1 MKKGVKSIKG
11 GVDMK
16 KKMDRRTFLKYSA
29 AVGATTAISGFP
41 TVLRAQAPE
50 IKIASIQPVTGV
62 ISDIG
67 ISMRRANQLA
77 VDDINARGGI
87 KSKGGAKLKLLLA
100 DTEAKEEV
108 ARSEAERVIKE
119 GAVCLVGPFLS
130 GNAMTIATLCEQR
143 QVPFVMDVAAADDIT
158 RKGFKHTF
166 RVFPT
171 TTKFA
176 DSMLFYMSQIM
187 KEKNISKIRGV
198 VTNTGDLFGRVQ
210 GATFIKTLKDKKF
223 PIEVLGHIEYP
234 LGIQDLSAEVS
245 KIKALKPDVLFP
257 VARPGDAKLMIRE
270 LYKQR
275 VELQAIVSPGSP
287 GWYEPEFI
295 RDMKVLADYVMDN
308 VPWYNPVG
316 KMYKEVNAAFS
327 KKFPG
332 KYIDTNS
339 GFAYLGV
346 LVIADA
352 LERAKSTKSAD
363 IVAALQKTY
372 LKQDLMVGLAV
383 NFDERGDNINADAA
397 MIQILQ
403 GSIKVVLPQAAA
415 EAKYVYPAPKQLWDR
430 GM

>member
-1 MKKGVKSIKG
+1 MKKE
-11 GVDMK
+11 MN
-16 KKMDRRTFLKYSA
+16 RRTFLKYSA
-29 AVGATTAISGFP
+29 AVGATAAISGVP
-41 TVLRAQAPE
+41 TLLRAQAPE

-67 ISMRRANQLA
+67 ISMRRGNQLA

-87 KSKGGAKLKLLLA
+87 KSMGGAKLKLLLA
-100 DTEAKEEV
+100 DTEAKEEA

-143 QVPFVMDVAAADDIT
+143 GIPFMMDVAVADDIT
-158 RKGFKHTF
+158 RRGFKFTF
-166 RVFPT
+166 RISPYT
-171 TTKFA
+171 AKFA
-176 DSMLFYMSQIM
+176 EAMLFYMTQIM
-187 KEKNISKIRGV
+187 KERNIGKIRGV

-210 GATFIKTLKDKKF
+210 GATFIKVLKEKKF

-234 LGIQDLSAEVS
+234 LGIQDLSTEVS

-257 VARPGDAKLMIRE
+257 VARPADARLMIRE

-275 VELQAIVSPGSP
+275 VELKAIISPGSP

-327 KKFPG
+327 KKYPG
-332 KYIDTNS
+332 KYIDSNS
-339 GFAYLGV
+339 GYAYLGV

-352 LERAKSTKSAD
+352 LEKAKSTKGED
-363 IVAALQKTY
+363 IVAALRKTY
-372 LKQDLMVGLAV
+372 LKQDLMVGGAV
-383 NFDERGDNINADAA
+383 YFDVRGDNVNADTAL
-397 MIQILQ
+397 IQTLR
-403 GSIKVVLPQAAA
+403 GSIKVVLPSKAA
-415 EAKYVYPAPKQLWDR
+415 EAKYVFPMPKQLWER

>member
-1 MKKGVKSIKG
+1 
-11 GVDMK
+11 MK
-16 KKMDRRTFLKYSA
+16 KKMDRRNFLKVSA

-41 TVLRAQAPE
+41 TFLRAQAPE
-50 IKIASIQPVTGV
+50 IKIASIHPVTGV

-87 KSKGGAKLKLLLA
+87 KSMGGAKLKLLLA
-100 DTEAKEEV
+100 DSEAKEEV

-119 GAVCLVGPFLS
+119 GAVCIVGPFLS
-130 GNAMTIATLCEQR
+130 GNAMAIATLCEQR

-176 DSMLFYMSQIM
+176 DSMLFYMAQIM
-187 KEKNISKIRGV
+187 KEKNISMIRGV

-210 GATFIKTLKDKKF
+210 GATFVKALKDKKF

-234 LGIQDLSAEVS
+234 LGIQDLSAEIS

-275 VELQAIVSPGSP
+275 VELQGIVSPGSP

-295 RDMKVLADYVMDN
+295 RDMKALGDYVMDN

-327 KKFPG
+327 KKYPG

-339 GFAYLGV
+339 GYGYLGV

-352 LERAKSTKSAD
+352 LERAKSTKAGD

-383 NFDERGDNINADAA
+383 NFDERGDNVNADTAL
-397 MIQILQ
+397 IQILQ

-415 EAKYVYPAPKQLWDR
+415 EAKYVYPMPKQLWDR

>member
-1 MKKGVKSIKG
+1 
-11 GVDMK
+11 MK
-16 KKMDRRTFLKYSA
+16 KKMNRRTFLKYSA
-29 AVGATTAISGFP
+29 AVGATAAISGVP
-41 TVLRAQAPE
+41 TLLRAQAPE

-67 ISMRRANQLA
+67 ISVRRANQLA

-143 QVPFVMDVAAADDIT
+143 GVPFVMDVAAADDIT

-166 RVFPT
+166 RVFPY

-176 DSMLFYMSQIM
+176 DAMLFFMGQIM

-210 GATFIKTLKDKKF
+210 GAAFVKVLKEKKF

-257 VARPGDAKLMIRE
+257 VARPGDAKLMLRE

-275 VELQAIVSPGSP
+275 VELQGIISPGSP
-287 GWYEPEFI
+287 GWYEPEFL

-308 VPWYNPVG
+308 VPWYNPGG

-327 KKFPG
+327 KKYPG

-339 GFAYLGV
+339 GYAYLGV

-352 LERAKSTKSAD
+352 LERAKSTKAED
-363 IVAALQKTY
+363 IVTALRKTY

-383 NFDERGDNINADAA
+383 NFDERGDNVNADTA
-397 MIQILQ
+397 MIQIFG
-403 GSIKVVLPQAAA
+403 GSIKVVLPQKVA
-415 EAKYVYPAPKQLWDR
+415 EAKYVHPMPKQLWER

>member
-1 MKKGVKSIKG
+1 
-11 GVDMK
+11 MK
-16 KKMDRRTFLKYSA
+16 KKMNRRTFLKYSA
-29 AVGATTAISGFP
+29 AVGATTAIAGVP
-41 TVLRAQAPE
+41 TLLRAQAPE

-67 ISMRRANQLA
+67 IGQRRANQMA

-87 KSKGGAKLKLLLA
+87 KSMGGAKLKLLLA

-108 ARSEAERVIKE
+108 ARTEAERAIKE
-119 GAVCLVGPFLS
+119 GAITLVGPFLS

-143 QVPFVMDVAAADDIT
+143 GVPFLMDVAAADDIT
-158 RKGFKHTF
+158 KKGFKHTF

-171 TTKFA
+171 TSKFA
-176 DSMLFYMSQIM
+176 DAMLFYMDKIM

-210 GATFIKTLKDKKF
+210 GATFLKALKDKKF

-275 VELQAIVSPGSP
+275 VELQGIISPGSP
-287 GWYEPEFI
+287 GWYEPEFL
-295 RDMKVLADYVMDN
+295 RDMKALGDYVMDN
-308 VPWYNPVG
+308 VPWYNPIG
-316 KMYKEVNAAFS
+316 KMYKEINAAFA

-332 KYIDTNS
+332 KYIDTNT
-339 GFAYLGV
+339 GYGYLGV

-352 LERAKSTKSAD
+352 LERAKSTKAED
-363 IVAALQKTY
+363 IVAALKKTY
-372 LKQDLMVGLAV
+372 FKQDLMVGLAV
-383 NFDERGDNINADAA
+383 AFDERGDNINADTA
-397 MIQILQ
+397 MIQIIGQSL
-403 GSIKVVLPQAAA
+403 KVVLPEKAA
-415 EAKYVYPAPKQLWDR
+415 EAKYIHPMPKQLWDR
-430 GM
+430 GV

>member
-1 MKKGVKSIKG
+1 MRR
-11 GVDMK
+11 
-16 KKMDRRTFLKYSA
+16 KMSRRAFLKYSA
-29 AVGATTAISGFP
+29 AIGATTAMAGVP
-41 TVLRAQAPE
+41 TLLRAQAPE

-67 ISMRRANQLA
+67 ISMRRGNQMA
-77 VDDINARGGI
+77 VDDINAKGGI
-87 KSKGGAKLKLLLA
+87 KSMGGAKLRLLLG
-100 DTEAKEEV
+100 DSEAKEDV
-108 ARSEAERVIKE
+108 ARSEAERVIKD

-143 QVPFVMDVAAADDIT
+143 GVPFVMDVAAADDIT
-158 RKGFKHTF
+158 RKGFKYTF

-176 DSMLFYMSQIM
+176 DSMLFYMDKIM

-210 GATFIKTLKDKKF
+210 GATFIKALKDKKF

-234 LGIQDLSAEVS
+234 LGIQDLSAEIS

-275 VELQAIVSPGSP
+275 VELQGIISPGSP

-308 VPWYNPVG
+308 VPWYNPIG
-316 KMYKEVNAAFS
+316 KMYKEVNAAFA
-327 KKFPG
+327 KKYPG

-339 GFAYLGV
+339 GYAYLGV

-352 LERAKSTKSAD
+352 LERAKSTKPDD
-363 IVAALQKTY
+363 IVAALKKTY
-372 LKQDLMVGLAV
+372 FKQDLMVGLAV
-383 NFDERGDNINADAA
+383 AFDERGDNINADTA
-397 MIQILQ
+397 MIQIINQ
-403 GSIKVVLPQAAA
+403 SIKVVLPEKAA
-415 EAKYVYPAPKQLWDR
+415 EAKYIHPMPKQLWER
-430 GM
+430 GA

>member
-1 MKKGVKSIKG
+1 
-11 GVDMK
+11 MK
-16 KKMDRRTFLKYSA
+16 KKMDRRTFLKVSA

-41 TVLRAQAPE
+41 TFLRAQAPE
-50 IKIASIQPVTGV
+50 IKIASIHPVTGV

-87 KSKGGAKLKLLLA
+87 KSMGGAKLKLLLA
-100 DTEAKEEV
+100 DSEAKEEV

-119 GAVCLVGPFLS
+119 GAVCIVGPFLS
-130 GNAMTIATLCEQR
+130 GNAMAIATLCEQR

-176 DSMLFYMSQIM
+176 DSMLFYMGQIM

-210 GATFIKTLKDKKF
+210 GATFVKTLKDKKF

-234 LGIQDLSAEVS
+234 LGIQDLSAEIS

-275 VELQAIVSPGSP
+275 VELQGIISPGSP

-295 RDMKVLADYVMDN
+295 RDMKVLGDYVMDN

-316 KMYKEVNAAFS
+316 KMYKEANAAFS
-327 KKFPG
+327 KKYPG

-339 GFAYLGV
+339 GYGYLGV
-346 LVIADA
+346 LVVADA
-352 LERAKSTKSAD
+352 LERAKSTKAAD

-383 NFDERGDNINADAA
+383 NFDERGDNVNADTAL
-397 MIQILQ
+397 IQILG

-415 EAKYVYPAPKQLWDR
+415 EAKYVYPTPKQLWDR

>member
-1 MKKGVKSIKG
+1 
-11 GVDMK
+11 MK
-16 KKMDRRTFLKYSA
+16 KKMNRRTFLKYSA
-29 AVGATTAISGFP
+29 AVGATAAISGVP
-41 TVLRAQAPE
+41 TLLRAQAPE

-67 ISMRRANQLA
+67 ISMRRGNQMA
-77 VDDINARGGI
+77 VDDINAKGGI
-87 KSKGGAKLKLLLA
+87 KSKGGAKLKLLLG

-143 QVPFVMDVAAADDIT
+143 GVPFLMDVAAADDIT
-158 RKGFKHTF
+158 RKGFKFTF

-176 DSMLFYMSQIM
+176 DSMLFYMTKIM
-187 KEKNISKIRGV
+187 KEKNISKIKGV
-198 VTNTGDLFGRVQ
+198 LTNTGDLYGRGQ
-210 GATFIKTLKDKKF
+210 GATFKKTLADKKF
-223 PIEVLGHIEYP
+223 PIELLSHIEYP

-245 KIKALKPDVLFP
+245 KIKALKPEVLFP

-275 VELQAIVSPGSP
+275 VELKAIISPGSP

-295 RDMKVLADYVMDN
+295 RDMKATADYVMDN

-316 KMYKEVNAAFS
+316 KMYKVVNAAFS
-327 KKFPG
+327 KKYQG

-339 GFAYLGV
+339 GYAYLGV

-352 LERAKSTKSAD
+352 LERAKSTKPED
-363 IVAALQKTY
+363 IVTALKKTY

-383 NFDERGDNINADAA
+383 AFDERGDNFNADTA
-397 MIQILQ
+397 MIQILG
-403 GSIKVVLPQAAA
+403 GSIKVVLPEKAA
-415 EAKYVYPAPKQLWDR
+415 EENYVYPMPWQLWER
-430 GM
+430 GR

>member
-1 MKKGVKSIKG
+1 M
-11 GVDMK
+11 
-16 KKMDRRTFLKYSA
+16 
-29 AVGATTAISGFP
+29 
-41 TVLRAQAPE
+41 
-50 IKIASIQPVTGV
+50 
-62 ISDIG
+62 
-67 ISMRRANQLA
+67 
-77 VDDINARGGI
+77 
-87 KSKGGAKLKLLLA
+87 GGAKLKLLLA

-108 ARSEAERVIKE
+108 ARTEAERVIKE

-143 QVPFVMDVAAADDIT
+143 GVPFVMDVAAADDIT
-158 RKGFKHTF
+158 KKGFKFSF

-176 DSMLFYMSQIM
+176 DSMLFYMTQIM
-187 KEKNISKIRGV
+187 KENNLSKIRGV

-210 GATFIKTLKDKKF
+210 GATFVRTLKEKKF

-245 KIKALKPDVLFP
+245 KIKALNPDVLFP

-275 VELQAIVSPGSP
+275 VKLQGIISPGSP

-295 RDMKVLADYVMDN
+295 RDMKALADYVMDN
-308 VPWYNPVG
+308 VPWYNPLG

-339 GFAYLGV
+339 GYAYLGV

-352 LERAKSTKSAD
+352 LERAKSTKAED
-363 IVAALQKTY
+363 IVAALKKTY

-383 NFDERGDNINADAA
+383 NFDARGDNVNADTA
-397 MIQILQ
+397 MIQTLG
-403 GSIKVVLPQAAA
+403 GSIKVVLPSKSA
-415 EAKYVYPAPKQLWDR
+415 EMKYVFPMPKQLWER

>member
-1 MKKGVKSIKG
+1 M
-11 GVDMK
+11 
-16 KKMDRRTFLKYSA
+16 
-29 AVGATTAISGFP
+29 
-41 TVLRAQAPE
+41 
-50 IKIASIQPVTGV
+50 
-62 ISDIG
+62 
-67 ISMRRANQLA
+67 A

-87 KSKGGAKLKLLLA
+87 KSMGGAKLKLLLA

-143 QVPFVMDVAAADDIT
+143 GVPFLMDVAAADDIT
-158 RKGFKHTF
+158 RKGFKFTF

-176 DSMLFYMSQIM
+176 DSMLFYMTKIM
-187 KEKNISKIRGV
+187 KEKNISKIKGV
-198 VTNTGDLFGRVQ
+198 LTNTGDLFGRVQ
-210 GATFIKTLKDKKF
+210 GATFKKTLAEKKF

-275 VELQAIVSPGSP
+275 VELKAIISPGSP

-295 RDMKVLADYVMDN
+295 RDMKATADYVMDN

-327 KKFPG
+327 KKYPG

-339 GFAYLGV
+339 GYAYLGV

-352 LERAKSTKSAD
+352 LGRAKSTKAAD
-363 IVAALQKTY
+363 IVAALKKTY
-372 LKQDLMVGLAV
+372 FKQDLMVGLAV
-383 NFDERGDNINADAA
+383 AFDERGDNINADTA
-397 MIQILQ
+397 MIQILG
-403 GSIKVVLPQAAA
+403 GSIKVVLPEKSA
-415 EAKYVYPAPKQLWDR
+415 EDNYVYPMPWQLWER
-430 GM
+430 GR

>member
-1 MKKGVKSIKG
+1 
-11 GVDMK
+11 MK
-16 KKMDRRTFLKYSA
+16 KKMSRRTFVKYSA
-29 AVGATTAISGFP
+29 AVGATTAITGFP
-41 TVLRAQAPE
+41 TFLRAQVPE
-50 IKIASIQPVTGV
+50 IKVASIQPVTGV
-62 ISDIG
+62 VSDIG

-87 KSKGGAKLKLLLA
+87 KSMGGVKLKLLLA
-100 DTEAKEEV
+100 DTGAKEEV
-108 ARSEAERVIKE
+108 ARAEADRVIKE

-143 QVPFVMDVAAADDIT
+143 GVPFVMDVAVADDIT
-158 RKGFKHTF
+158 RKGFKFTF

-176 DSMLFYMSQIM
+176 DSMLFYMSQMM
-187 KEKNISKIRGV
+187 KENNISKIKGV

-210 GATFIKTLKDKKF
+210 GATFVKTLKDKKF

-245 KIKALKPDVLFP
+245 KIKGLNPDVLFP
-257 VARPGDAKLMIRE
+257 VARPVDAKLMIRE

-275 VELQAIVSPGSP
+275 VKLQAIISPGSP
-287 GWYEPEFI
+287 GWYESEFI

-308 VPWYNPVG
+308 VPWYNPLG

-327 KKFPG
+327 KKYPG

-339 GFAYLGV
+339 GYAYLGM

-352 LERAKSTKSAD
+352 LERAKSTKAED
-363 IVAALQKTY
+363 IVAALRKTY

-383 NFDERGDNINADAA
+383 NFDERGDNVNADTA
-397 MIQILQ
+397 MVQTLG
-403 GSIKVVLPQAAA
+403 GSIKVVLPSKAA
-415 EAKYVYPAPKQLWDR
+415 ETKHVFPMPKQLWER

>member
-1 MKKGVKSIKG
+1 
-11 GVDMK
+11 MK
-16 KKMDRRTFLKYSA
+16 KKMNRRTFLKYSA
-29 AVGATTAISGFP
+29 AVGATTAIAGAP
-41 TVLRAQAPE
+41 TLLRAQVPE

-67 ISMRRANQLA
+67 ISMRRGNQMA

-87 KSKGGAKLKLLLA
+87 KSMGGAKLRLLLG
-100 DTEAKEEV
+100 DSEAKEDV
-108 ARSEAERVIKE
+108 ARSEAERVIKD
-119 GAVCLVGPFLS
+119 GAVTLVGPFLS
-130 GNAMTIATLCEQR
+130 GNAMAIATLCEQR
-143 QVPFVMDVAAADDIT
+143 GVPFVMDVAAADDIT
-158 RKGFKHTF
+158 RKGFKYTF

-171 TTKFA
+171 TSKFA
-176 DSMLFYMSQIM
+176 DSMLFYMDKIM

-234 LGIQDLSAEVS
+234 LGTADLSAEIS

-257 VARPGDAKLMIRE
+257 VARPGDAKLMVRE

-287 GWYEPEFI
+287 GWYEPEFL
-295 RDMKVLADYVMDN
+295 RDMKALADFVMDN
-308 VPWYNPVG
+308 VPWVNPIG

-339 GFAYLGV
+339 GYAYLGV

-352 LERAKSTKSAD
+352 LERAKSTKPDD
-363 IVAALQKTY
+363 IVAALKKTY
-372 LKQDLMVGLAV
+372 FKQDLMVGLAV
-383 NFDERGDNINADAA
+383 AFDERGDNINADTA
-397 MIQILQ
+397 MIQIIGQ
-403 GSIKVVLPQAAA
+403 SIKVVLPEKAA
-415 EAKYVYPAPKQLWDR
+415 EAKYIYPMPKQIWDR
-430 GM
+430 GV

>member
-1 MKKGVKSIKG
+1 ME
-11 GVDMK
+11 
-16 KKMDRRTFLKYSA
+16 KKMNRRRFLKVSA
-29 AVGATTAISGFP
+29 VAGAATTIAGFP
-41 TVLRAQAPE
+41 GVLRSQQKE
-50 IKIASIQPVTGV
+50 IVIASIQPVTGV

-67 ISMRRANQLA
+67 ISMRRGNQLA

-87 KSKGGAKLKLLLA
+87 KSMGGAKLKLLLA

-143 QVPFVMDVAAADDIT
+143 GIPFVMDVAAADDIT
-158 RKGFKHTF
+158 LKGFKFTF

-171 TTKFA
+171 STKFA

-198 VTNTGDLFGRVQ
+198 LTNTGDLFGRVQ
-210 GATFIKTLKDKKF
+210 GATFAKAIKEKKF
-223 PIEVLGHIEYP
+223 PIELLGHIEYP

-245 KIKALKPDVLFP
+245 KIKALKPEFLFP

-275 VELQAIVSPGSP
+275 VTLQGIISPGSP

-295 RDMKVLADYVMDN
+295 RDMKALADYVMDN

-316 KMYKEVNAAFS
+316 KMYKEVNAAFA
-327 KKFPG
+327 KKYPG

-339 GFAYLGV
+339 GYAYLAV

-352 LERAKSTKSAD
+352 LERTKSTKPDD
-363 IVAALQKTY
+363 IVESLKKTY
-372 LKQDLMVGLAV
+372 LKQDVMVGGAV
-383 NFDERGDNINADAA
+383 TFEKNGDNVNADAA
-397 MIQILQ
+397 MIQIL
-403 GSIKVVLPQAAA
+403 GGAIKVVLPDKAA
-415 EAKYVYPAPKQLWDR
+415 EAKYVLPMPKQLWER

>member
-1 MKKGVKSIKG
+1 
-11 GVDMK
+11 MK
-16 KKMDRRTFLKYSA
+16 KKMNRRTFLKYSA
-29 AVGATTAISGFP
+29 AVGATAAISGVP
-41 TVLRAQAPE
+41 TLLRAQAPE

-67 ISMRRANQLA
+67 ISMRRGNQMA

-87 KSKGGAKLKLLLA
+87 KSMGGAKLKLLLG

-143 QVPFVMDVAAADDIT
+143 GVPFVMDVAAADDIT
-158 RKGFKHTF
+158 RKGFKYTF

-176 DSMLFYMSQIM
+176 DSMLFYMTQIM
-187 KEKNISKIRGV
+187 REKKVSKIRGV
-198 VTNTGDLFGRVQ
+198 LTNTGDLFGRVQ
-210 GATFIKTLKDKKF
+210 GATFKKTVTDKKF
-223 PIEVLGHIEYP
+223 PIELLGHIEYP

-275 VELQAIVSPGSP
+275 VELQAIISPGSP

-295 RDMKVLADYVMDN
+295 RDMKALGDYVMDN
-308 VPWYNPVG
+308 VPWYNPAG

-339 GFAYLGV
+339 GYAYLGV

-352 LERAKSTKSAD
+352 LARAKSTKAD
-363 IVAALQKTY
+363 DLLAALKKTY

-383 NFDERGDNINADAA
+383 AFDDRGDNINADTAL
-397 MIQILQ
+397 IQIIGQ
-403 GSIKVVLPQAAA
+403 SIKVVLPDKSA
-415 EAKYVYPAPKQLWDR
+415 ETKYVYPMPKQLWDR
-430 GM
+430 GV

>member
-1 MKKGVKSIKG
+1 
-11 GVDMK
+11 MK
-16 KKMDRRTFLKYSA
+16 KKMNRRSFLKYSA
-29 AVGATTAISGFP
+29 AVGATAAISGVP
-41 TVLRAQAPE
+41 TLLRAQAPE

-67 ISMRRANQLA
+67 ISVRRANQLA

-87 KSKGGAKLKLLLA
+87 KSMGGAKLKLLLA

-108 ARSEAERVIKE
+108 ARTEAERVIKE

-143 QVPFVMDVAAADDIT
+143 GVPFVMDVAAADDIT
-158 RKGFKHTF
+158 RKGFKNTF
-166 RVFPT
+166 RVFPY

-176 DSMLFYMSQIM
+176 DAMLFYMGKIM
-187 KEKNISKIRGV
+187 KDKNISKIRGV

-210 GATFIKTLKDKKF
+210 GATFVKTLKERKF

-257 VARPGDAKLMIRE
+257 VARPGDAKLMLRE

-275 VELQAIVSPGSP
+275 VPLQGIISPGSP

-308 VPWYNPVG
+308 VPWYNPGG

-327 KKFPG
+327 KKYPG

-339 GFAYLGV
+339 GYAYLGV

-352 LERAKSTKSAD
+352 LERAKSTKPED
-363 IVAALQKTY
+363 IVTSLRKTY
-372 LKQDLMVGLAV
+372 FKQDLMVGLAV
-383 NFDERGDNINADAA
+383 NFDERGDNVNADTA
-397 MIQILQ
+397 MIQIFG
-403 GSIKVVLPQAAA
+403 GSIKVVLPEKVA
-415 EAKYVYPAPKQLWDR
+415 EVNYVHPMPKQLWER
-430 GM
+430 GI

>member
-1 MKKGVKSIKG
+1 
-11 GVDMK
+11 MK
-16 KKMDRRTFLKYSA
+16 KKMDRRTFLKVSA

-41 TVLRAQAPE
+41 TFLRAQAPE
-50 IKIASIQPVTGV
+50 IKIASIHPVTGV

-87 KSKGGAKLKLLLA
+87 KSMGGAKLKLLLA
-100 DTEAKEEV
+100 DSEAKEEV

-119 GAVCLVGPFLS
+119 GAVCIVGPFLS
-130 GNAMTIATLCEQR
+130 GNAMAIATLCEQR

-166 RVFPT
+166 RVLPT

-176 DSMLFYMSQIM
+176 DSMLFYMGQIM

-210 GATFIKTLKDKKF
+210 GATFVKTLKDKKF

-257 VARPGDAKLMIRE
+257 VARPGDAKLMLRE

-275 VELQAIVSPGSP
+275 VELQGIISPGSP
-287 GWYEPEFI
+287 GWYEPEFL

-308 VPWYNPVG
+308 VPWYNPGG

-327 KKFPG
+327 KKYPG

-339 GFAYLGV
+339 GYAYLGV

-352 LERAKSTKSAD
+352 LERAKSTKAED
-363 IVAALQKTY
+363 IVTALRKTY

-383 NFDERGDNINADAA
+383 NFDERGDNVNADTA
-397 MIQILQ
+397 MIQIFG
-403 GSIKVVLPQAAA
+403 GSIKVVLPQKVA
-415 EAKYVYPAPKQLWDR
+415 EAKYVHPMPKQLWER